1 MNIREIFSE
10 KRTCFAMTAKNKNG
24 AIDELINL
32 LVEDGKVNDK
42 EVFKNAVL
50 NREKQIS
57 TGIGM
62 GIAIPHGKSSSVNE
76 VSLAFGKSKRG
87 IDYDSFDGKPVHLFF
102 LIAVPEKSDDVHL
115 KILSQ
120 ISRKLMHEDIRKGI
134 MSADDFDALMEVL
147 DKE

>member
-1 MNIREIFSE
+1 
-10 KRTCFAMTAKNKNG
+10 MTAKNKNG

-76 VSLAFGKSKRG
+76 VSLALVK
-87 IDYDSFDGKPVHLFF
+87 
-102 LIAVPEKSDDVHL
+102 A
-115 KILSQ
+115 
-120 ISRKLMHEDIRKGI
+120 KG
-134 MSADDFDALMEVL
+134 E
-147 DKE
+147 